1 MNGSKAMKHLI
12 RLFSLLLLTTVAL
25 HAEIKTEEV
34 EYRDEST
41 VLQGYFAYDDAV
53 AGPRPAV
60 MIVHEWYGHGPY
72 VRRRAREL
80 AQLGYLAFAND
91 MYGKGVYAKSHE
103 EAGKL
108 AGAVKGDNKLMRRRA
123 AAGIEAMK
131 KHKLADASKLA
142 VMGYCFGGAT
152 ALELARAGA
161 DLKGAVSFH
170 GSLETPNP
178 GQTKDV
184 KAKILVMHGADDS
197 FVNPSVPAF
206 QDEMRRAK
214 ADWQMIFYGGA
225 VHSFTVAEA
234 GNDPSK
240 GMAYNEAADRRSWQ
254 AMKDFFAEIFR

>member
-1 MNGSKAMKHLI
+1 
-12 RLFSLLLLTTVAL
+12 
-25 HAEIKTEEV
+25 
-34 EYRDEST
+34 
-41 VLQGYFAYDDAV
+41 
-53 AGPRPAV
+53 
-60 MIVHEWYGHGPY
+60 
-72 VRRRAREL
+72 
-80 AQLGYLAFAND
+80 
-91 MYGKGVYAKSHE
+91 
-103 EAGKL
+103 
-108 AGAVKGDNKLMRRRA
+108 
-123 AAGIEAMK
+123 MK

-142 VMGYCFGGAT
+142 VIGYCFGGAT